1 MKKGKSWRARLEIV
15 LELGRAF
22 NSTIGVDRLLELIAD
37 RTAALLEAERCSIY
51 IVDDDSD
58 TLWTKT
64 AMGSERIEIPMGR
77 GIAGAVAQNGEL
89 ENVADAYKDTRF
101 NRDVDRASGYR
112 TRNILAGPMFARG
125 GNVIGVFQ
133 LLNSTKGQFDDEDE
147 ELLEALSGFAGSA
160 LENAFLYE
168 ELKRTFHSV
177 LEVLA
182 ATIDAKHHYTA
193 GHTARVAKFSCG
205 IAEELGLPQEEI
217 EVLNVAAY
225 LHDYGKIAIADSVLT
240 KPGRLTNEEFAEM
253 KKHASKTR
261 EILSRMHFSKEY
273 ADVPLIAGSHHERFD
288 GSGYPQ
294 GLAGSEILRGARIM
308 IYADVLDALI
318 SDRDY
323 RAAMPLKKA
332 FSIIEGEVGTT
343 FDPEIFPQFER
354 YVTREIG
361 DPRK

>member
-1 MKKGKSWRARLEIV
+1 MKKGRSWRARLEIV

-51 IVDDDSD
+51 IVDGEKN

-64 AMGSERIEIPMGR
+64 AMGSEKIEIPIGT
-77 GIAGAVAQNGEL
+77 GIAGAVARTGGVV
-89 ENVADAYKDTRF
+89 NVPDAYADERF
-101 NRDVDRASGYR
+101 NREVDRATGYR
-112 TRNILAGPMFARG
+112 TRNILAGPMFARDG
-125 GNVIGVFQ
+125 EVLGVFQ
-133 LLNSTKGQFDDEDE
+133 LLNSTGGQFTDEDE
-147 ELLEALSGFAGSA
+147 ELLDALSGFAGSA

-193 GHTARVAKFSCG
+193 GHTARVARFSRG
-205 IAEELGLPQEEI
+205 IAEEMGLPADEI
-217 EVLNVAAY
+217 EVLDVAAY

-240 KPGRLTNEEFAEM
+240 KPGRLTAEEFTEM

-261 EILSRMHFSKEY
+261 AILSRMHFSKVYE
-273 ADVPLIAGSHHERFD
+273 DVPLIAGSHHERYD

-294 GLAGSEILRGARIM
+294 GLAGGEIPRGARIM

-323 RAAMPLKKA
+323 RAAMPLSKA
-332 FSIIEGEVGTT
+332 FSIIESEVGTT
-343 FDPEIFPQFER
+343 FDPEIFPHFER
-354 YVTREIG
+354 FVRKEIG
-361 DPRK
+361 DPRV